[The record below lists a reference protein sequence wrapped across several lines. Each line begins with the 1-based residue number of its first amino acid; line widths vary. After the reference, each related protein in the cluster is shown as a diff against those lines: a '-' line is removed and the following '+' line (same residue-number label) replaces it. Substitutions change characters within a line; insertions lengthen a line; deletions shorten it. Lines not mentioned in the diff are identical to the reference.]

1 MRVSG
6 RIIATILLP
15 LTITSLAL
23 GGLLASCQPAVG
35 TEVLAQA
42 EGTCPVPVQEIE
54 PMNSTGNKAIAPQKY
69 GIPPIDAVVPGQT
82 MMATFSLG

>member
-1 MRVSG
+1 MQVPRKLYGWPFLS
-6 RIIATILLP
+6 
-15 LTITSLAL
+15 LTFMLLAL
-23 GGLLASCQPAVG
+23 GGLLASCQPAVE

-54 PMNSTGNKAIAPQKY
+54 PMNSTENKATAPRKY